1 MAALSDEIDTVKFVH
16 TYGAGLHSGD
26 TDPDVHDPCWQQRQ
40 VDDFVEFTV
49 LAEELG
55 FDGVT
60 VTEHHAPLMTCP
72 SPHLLLA
79 AAAVR
84 TSRIRLGTAVT
95 VLPLYSPVRVAEEA
109 GMLDLLSGGRF
120 ELGLG
125 RGIPGE
131 AQIAAGRNLS
141 DDDLKRAWLEG
152 VEVVNLA
159 LTQRDFTFA
168 GEFFPVERP
177 TTIATRPLQDRLP
190 VWVGGT
196 SQDTMRLAAARGWN
210 VMRNFGS
217 NQQHRDALEDY
228 IKAAAENGYTRS
240 GANMMIERF
249 VAIGETEDQAEHNLD
264 QLVQSFG
271 QFLTLYAAGGRRPVP
286 RTDGEFHVEAGAASK
301 NRPAIAICGTPD
313 QIVGALQEV
322 IDETGARRLLVET
335 FSREQARLFARE
347 VIPVL
352 KERNATAA

>member
-1 MAALSDEIDTVKFVH
+1 MAALSDEIDTLKFVH

-26 TDPDVHDPCWQQRQ
+26 TDPDVHDPRWQQRQ
-40 VDDFVEFTV
+40 VDDFVEFAV
-49 LAEELG
+49 VAEELG
-55 FDGVT
+55 FDGIT
-60 VTEHHAPLMTCP
+60 LTEHHAPLMVCP

-79 AAAVR
+79 AAAVK

-95 VLPLYSPVRVAEEA
+95 VLPLYSPLRVAEEA

-131 AQIAAGRNLS
+131 AQVAVGRNVN

-152 VEVVNLA
+152 LEVVNLA
-159 LTQRDFTFA
+159 LTQRDFTFD

-190 VWVGGT
+190 VWVGGS
-196 SQDTMRLAAARGWN
+196 SQDTMRLAAAHGWN

-217 NQQHRDALEDY
+217 NREHRDALEDY
-228 IKAAAENGYTRS
+228 IKVAAENGYARS
-240 GANMMIERF
+240 GANMMLERF
-249 VAIGETEDQAEHNLD
+249 VAIGETEDQAERNMGS
-264 QLVQSFG
+264 LVGAFG
-271 QFLTLYAAGGRRPVP
+271 HFLALYTAGGRRAVP
-286 RTDGEFHVEAGAASK
+286 ETDAEFHVDKDAAKK
-301 NRPAIAICGTPD
+301 NRPAIAISGTPG
-313 QIVGALQEV
+313 QIVGALQQA

-335 FSREQARLFARE
+335 FSREEARLFAHE

-352 KERNATAA
+352 KERNTTAA